1 MTLEAEPWRRCGSAR
16 LLFASTVRWH
26 REAWKRR
33 RTVESNCLAAISMMR
48 RERGTEVTRGR
59 QRAASDGGW
68 NRFAASPRFGSSA
81 ELFRR
86 TLVRMGLGIDA
97 PGEPSRSEDGDIY
110 VARTVWDPDRES
122 AQVRQL
128 VTVRA
133 RQVRVVPRPGVQPTT
148 SGVSDCSGGENWRA
162 VTSRALR
169 CGPAPTAL
177 KEARH
182 GTARFGP
189 GARRRFCR

>member
-1 MTLEAEPWRRCGSAR
+1 MHRRVDMYPGACVHIGVDVVAAV
-16 LLFASTVRWH
+16 LAGDVGELAVST
-26 REAWKRR
+26 
-33 RTVESNCLAAISMMR
+33 S
-48 RERGTEVTRGR
+48 GGR
-59 QRAASDGGW
+59 QD
-68 NRFAASPRFGSSA
+68 
-81 ELFRR
+81 
-86 TLVRMGLGIDA
+86 VC
-97 PGEPSRSEDGDIY
+97 GDLHM
-110 VARTVWDPDRES
+110 PPK
-122 AQVRQL
+122 L

-148 SGVSDCSGGENWRA
+148 SGVSNCSGGEHWRA
-162 VTSRALR
+162 VASRALR